1 VRTTLEGSTA
11 TRRDRARSARRT
23 RRDLELGRRC
33 SCPRPRGSRNRTT
46 VEVTDPCMS
55 APCGC
60 ASRPKRRRLPLVA
73 VTLAPVTTE
82 EGAAPSIAASAPVV
96 PIVEL
101 DDVSVQFGGLSAL
114 SNVSFGVSSGE
125 IVGLIGPN
133 GAGKTTAFNV
143 VCGFVK
149 PTSGHVRFP
158 GANRPKFRPR
168 QLARAGISRSVRL
181 AGLELPEAKRSSL
194 RPSQLARA
202 GVSRTLQGV
211 GLFPRITVL
220 ENVMAGGH
228 IRRHGGF
235 FTSLFALP
243 TGVRAECALRADA
256 LAELDR
262 LGVASYATRY
272 PGEIPYGVSKKVSVA
287 RALMCN
293 PKLLLLDEPASG
305 LDEAELDDFSRL
317 IVRLRNDMGVL
328 LVEHDMAFVMPL
340 VDRLVVLDFGVVIAM
355 GAPREVQSNPAV
367 IEAYLGV
374 QS

>member
-1 VRTTLEGSTA
+1 
-11 TRRDRARSARRT
+11 
-23 RRDLELGRRC
+23 
-33 SCPRPRGSRNRTT
+33 
-46 VEVTDPCMS
+46 
-55 APCGC
+55 
-60 ASRPKRRRLPLVA
+60 
-73 VTLAPVTTE
+73 LAAVTTE
-82 EGAAPSIAASAPVV
+82 EPAAPTVAAAARVV
-96 PIVEL
+96 PSVQL
-101 DDVSVQFGGLSAL
+101 DAVSVQFGGLHAL
-114 SNVSFGVSSGE
+114 SNVSFDVSSGE

-143 VCGFVK
+143 ICGFVK

-158 GANRPKFRPR
+158 ASKRSKLRPSR
-168 QLARAGISRSVRL
+168 LARSGVSRTLKVI
-181 AGLELPEAKRSSL
+181 GLRLPEAKRSSL
-194 RPSQLARA
+194 RPSQLARS

-228 IRRHGGF
+228 IRRYGGF
-235 FTSLFALP
+235 FTSLLVLP
-243 TGVRAECALRADA
+243 PGVRAERTLRADA

-262 LGVASYATRY
+262 LGVASFAGRY

-305 LDEAELDDFSRL
+305 LDEAELEDFSRL
-317 IVRLRNDMGVL
+317 IVQLREDMGVL
-328 LVEHDMAFVMPL
+328 LVEHDMGFVMPL
-340 VDRLVVLDFGVVIAM
+340 VDRLVVLDFGVVIAT

-374 QS
+374 QA